1 MLIGYK
7 KSFRLPMR
15 LKNPTFSS
23 FAYPKFVSK
32 GLAGDRKKSIISFI
46 GKRGQINPYKEL

>member
-1 MLIGYK
+1 
-7 KSFRLPMR
+7 MR